1 MYWLFCCRL
10 HVLLGPGAG
19 VPQADQDQEAGDSLA
34 SMPAPPPPS
43 LTRCL
48 HPDCRED
55 CSDCEPAEIVTALKA
70 SIEVIEPGE
79 SWGVQF
85 NGVTA
90 LAGLLDAAAKSA
102 AANRAVVTRMGG
114 IEALLEA
121 TDEALAVQPKT
132 DLATPLGSEGELVP
146 QLLARLVTVVG
157 SLSVDSPRNQE
168 FIAEHGGIAKITRA
182 MSVGHH
188 RYNHAELVTQGCW
201 ALVQLGTNSLEN
213 QKVIVGARGVE
224 FAERAIRLR
233 KGQTSHCQ
241 QLVEQCRYAT
251 KKRGGKTSLLH
262 SKIKKEV

>member
-19 VPQADQDQEAGDSLA
+19 LPQSNQEDSLA
-34 SMPAPPPPS
+34 SMSGPPPPS

-55 CSDCEPAEIVTALKA
+55 CSDCEPEEIVTALKA
-70 SIEVIEPGE
+70 SITGEPGE

-90 LAGLLDAAAKSA
+90 LAGLLDTPAA
-102 AANRAVVTRMGG
+102 AANRAVVTSMGG
-114 IEALLEA
+114 IETLLEA

-132 DLATPLGSEGELVP
+132 DLATPLGSEEEFIP
-146 QLLARLVTVVG
+146 QLLARLVTVIG
-157 SLSVDSPRNQE
+157 SLSVNSTRNQK
-168 FIAEHGGIAKITRA
+168 FIADNGGIAKITRA

-188 RYNHAELVTQGCW
+188 RYNDAKLVTQGCW
-201 ALVQLGTNSLEN
+201 ALVQLGTNSLDI
-213 QKVIVGARGVE
+213 QKVIAGARGVD
-224 FAERAIRLR
+224 FAERAIKLR

-241 QLVEQCRYAT
+241 KLVDQCRYAT
-251 KKRGGKTSLLH
+251 KVRRGKISLLH
-262 SKIKKEV
+262 SSSKNEV